1 MKSRLIQSPIL
12 RNFWFIGGHVRTSRE
27 NHVIIIVDLWRII
40 EHRHVTNSKFKLS
53 NADFVTPKSSIR
65 AYGEY
70 VFRSQKWWTFFR
82 SQIFFSQSKFFF
94 AVKTFFRSQSLFS
107 QSEFIFAVKFDSDK
121 GKIWLRK
128 NDEELPIKIRSQKLS
143 FFRSHPVHHSKIINV
158 ITNQDNTK

>member
-1 MKSRLIQSPIL
+1 MKGDTVTVTVRLITLWWWPI
-12 RNFWFIGGHVRTSRE
+12 
-27 NHVIIIVDLWRII
+27 
-40 EHRHVTNSKFKLS
+40 S
-53 NADFVTPKSSIR
+53 NAGAEI
-65 AYGEY
+65 GEY

-121 GKIWLRK
+121 GKNWLRK

-158 ITNQDNTK
+158 ITNQDNTELYNRLKIELEYLRNC

>member
-1 MKSRLIQSPIL
+1 MTKGVVKCIDTVETFLQ
-12 RNFWFIGGHVRTSRE
+12 E
-27 NHVIIIVDLWRII
+27 NLNMPK
-40 EHRHVTNSKFKLS
+40 ESFKI
-53 NADFVTPKSSIR
+53 F
-65 AYGEY
+65 GEY

-107 QSEFIFAVKFDSDK
+107 QSEFIFAVKFDSDN

-158 ITNQDNTK
+158 ITNQDNTELYNRLKIELEYLRNC